1 MHNEAE
7 VNIDIEN
14 EQMSLLSSSLLSK
27 RYIFN
32 ERSRMYCCSLFTFML
47 IIALILF
54 YIFDVVKYNT
64 TCDNKRTGASMSKTL
79 DICDV
84 VPISMITKIVF
95 IGVVSSL
102 IIIGIYC
109 TGSTIITISV
119 KDDLIEINKK
129 KLFIMPN
136 KCRYKLSQLKECR
149 IEGDFAM
156 TGNNVNSISLSN
168 SLFLFSN
175 LVLIFHNGEE
185 VNIGLGRDCFGHEK
199 KEEIKQRINDYLK
212 ACKKIKLIGNN

>member
-1 MHNEAE
+1 MSNEAE
-7 VNIDIEN
+7 VNIDVDSERI
-14 EQMSLLSSSLLSK
+14 SLLSSSLQSK
-27 RYIFN
+27 RYIFY
-32 ERSRMYCCSLFTFML
+32 EKSRMYCCSLFTFMM

-64 TCDNKRTGASMSKTL
+64 TCDNKRTGASISKTL

-84 VPISMITKIVF
+84 VPISMITKIIF

-109 TGSTIITISV
+109 TGSTIITISM
-119 KDDLIEINKK
+119 KDDSIAINKK
-129 KLFIMPN
+129 KLFILPN

-149 IEGDFAM
+149 IEGDFAI

-185 VNIGLGRDCFGHEK
+185 VNVGFGRDCFGHEK
-199 KEEIKQRINDYLK
+199 KEEIKQRINDYIK
-212 ACKKIKLIGNN
+212 AYNKIRLIKK